1 MMCGPKSQS
10 YLFILKFGAKTDLN
24 MLLWRIAIEIS
35 CSHYLYLS
43 SYLLLKFTSA
53 LNFEI
58 VLDIHSKTL
67 ESSYNGTEKILLY
80 HTIIQVWKFSR
91 MFVLERSRHMLNL
104 KLIFTSFFCGPEIP
118 FFGKIGPKLSK
129 LLQVFV

>member
-10 YLFILKFGAKTDLN
+10 SLFILKFGAKTDLN

-80 HTIIQVWKFSR
+80 HTIIQV
-91 MFVLERSRHMLNL
+91 
-104 KLIFTSFFCGPEIP
+104 
-118 FFGKIGPKLSK
+118 
-129 LLQVFV
+129 